1 VLRYDFPILVGW
13 GRTQTFLDEGSPNLS
28 VVSRGNS
35 DPVASDVPNKL
46 FWGVEEYRLDLMRL
60 PLLTFRS
67 VVATGVSLWM
77 GVLACL
83 VGCTVPILASSGAS
97 SAPLMHENSAEPN
110 QPGVMADLPNCPHH
124 FGGNAPAEPNE
135 PKPVRGGG
143 MSCCPVE
150 VTVASKPEAVALRI
164 APASDFV
171 LASDFN
177 LARIRIFHPAEFVP
191 RVWHSGRDTLLETQ
205 LLRI

>member
-1 VLRYDFPILVGW
+1 
-13 GRTQTFLDEGSPNLS
+13 
-28 VVSRGNS
+28 
-35 DPVASDVPNKL
+35 
-46 FWGVEEYRLDLMRL
+46 MRL

-97 SAPLMHENSAEPN
+97 SAPFMHENSAEPN

-150 VTVASKPEAVALRI
+150 VTVASKPDTITLHT
-164 APASDFV
+164 APANDFV
-171 LASDFN
+171 LASEFT
-177 LARIRIFHPAEFVP
+177 LAPIRLFHSAQFVQP
-191 RVWHSGRDTLLETQ
+191 VWH
-205 LLRI
+205 

>member
-1 VLRYDFPILVGW
+1 
-13 GRTQTFLDEGSPNLS
+13 
-28 VVSRGNS
+28 
-35 DPVASDVPNKL
+35 
-46 FWGVEEYRLDLMRL
+46 
-60 PLLTFRS
+60 
-67 VVATGVSLWM
+67 
-77 GVLACL
+77 
-83 VGCTVPILASSGAS
+83 
-97 SAPLMHENSAEPN
+97 
-110 QPGVMADLPNCPHH
+110 MADLPNCPHH

-150 VTVASKPEAVALRI
+150 VTVDSKPEAVALRI

-177 LARIRIFHPAEFVP
+177 LARIRIFHRAEFVP

>member
-1 VLRYDFPILVGW
+1 
-13 GRTQTFLDEGSPNLS
+13 
-28 VVSRGNS
+28 
-35 DPVASDVPNKL
+35 
-46 FWGVEEYRLDLMRL
+46 MRL

-97 SAPLMHENSAEPN
+97 RAPLMHENSAEPN
-110 QPGVMADLPNCPHH
+110 QPGVMADMPNCPHH
-124 FGGNAPAEPNE
+124 FGGNAPAKPNE

-150 VTVASKPEAVALRI
+150 VTVVAKPETVTLHI
-164 APASDFV
+164 APSSDFV
-171 LASDFN
+171 PAADF
-177 LARIRIFHPAEFVP
+177 AVATIRFFHSVEFVP
-191 RVWHSGRDTLLETQ
+191 PVRHSGRDTLLETQ